1 MNLNNALNRK
11 YTVPIKFIG
20 TINDKTK
27 LQNKVKKI
35 GLSFQEGGR
44 IINIGDNTNKGI
56 AMKKLL
62 ALIKKKLKVKIN
74 TIGIGY
80 NYNDLEMLKNSD
92 IPCMVRNKKFNKKK
106 INLSKCI
113 FSKKEAPYGWAEVVK
128 LALEKVN

>member
-1 MNLNNALNRK
+1 
-11 YTVPIKFIG
+11 
-20 TINDKTK
+20 
-27 LQNKVKKI
+27 
-35 GLSFQEGGR
+35 
-44 IINIGDNTNKGI
+44 
-56 AMKKLL
+56 MKKLL

-74 TIGIGY
+74 TIGIGD